1 MKLFCVRHGETV
13 FNLEGRIQGQ
23 FNSHLSPLGKRQC
36 VAVAEVLAGEPIE
49 AIVCSPLERALES
62 AQCLADKLRLPV
74 QTDPRLM
81 EINAG
86 VFQGHTWTEINE
98 KFPEDAALWRSQDPD
113 YRVPQGESRRDVMLR
128 SGAAFRAIR
137 ELGHKQVLIM

>member
-23 FNSHLSPLGKRQC
+23 LNSHLSPLGQRQC
-36 VAVAEVLAGEPIE
+36 AAVADALAGEPIE
-49 AIVCSPLERALES
+49 AIIASPLERALES
-62 AQCLADKLRLPV
+62 ARCLSDKLRLPV

-86 VFQGHTWTEINE
+86 IFQGHTWAEINE
-98 KFPEDAALWRSQDPD
+98 KFPQEADLWRSQDPD
-113 YRVPQGESRRDVMLR
+113 FRIPQGESAPRRD
-128 SGAAFRAIR
+128 AAGRR
-137 ELGHKQVLIM
+137 RLSRDS